1 MNADRAVEEETAS
14 SSSNPLFCARAH
26 VLFLLSLFA
35 DEVEFCKGTCLFR
48 HLAPRRGRF
57 PGRFSSDAT
66 RARGSHDS
74 RDGTM
79 DG

>member
-14 SSSNPLFCARAH
+14 SSSNPRFCARAH
-26 VLFLLSLFA
+26 VLFA

>member
-26 VLFLLSLFA
+26 VLFA
-35 DEVEFCKGTCLFR
+35 EVEFCKGTCLFR